1 MADRSPLPAEIR
13 TLFLAALAKGHTV
26 TAAAGMAAV
35 GRRTVYEWRES
46 DPEFAK
52 QWEDAYAAGTEV
64 FEQEARRRAVEGI
77 ERGVYYMGE
86 RVDTQREFSDTL
98 MMFMLKARAPE
109 KYRERLD
116 VKHDVGGIAE
126 RILAARQRAGV
137 TIDAQPARPALPAP
151 IDPDDPILG

>member
-1 MADRSPLPAEIR
+1 MAEGLRANIEGR
-13 TLFLAALAKGHTV
+13 ALFLAALAQGHTV
-26 TAAAGMAAV
+26 TAAARTAAV
-35 GRRTVYEWRES
+35 PRSTAYAWRES

-52 QWEDAYAAGTEV
+52 QWEDAYNAGTEA
-64 FEQEARRRAVEGI
+64 FEQEARRRAIEGI
-77 ERGVYYMGE
+77 ERGVYYQGE
-86 RVDTQREFSDTL
+86 RVDTQREYSDTL

-137 TIDAQPARPALPAP
+137 TIDAQPVRPALPAP